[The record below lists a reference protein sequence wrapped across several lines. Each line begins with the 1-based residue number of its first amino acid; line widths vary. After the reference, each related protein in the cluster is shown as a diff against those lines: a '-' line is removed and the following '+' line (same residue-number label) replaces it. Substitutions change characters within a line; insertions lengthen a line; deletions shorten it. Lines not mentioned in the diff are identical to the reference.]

1 MLQFARAMAGTRDAC
16 KTFPLQY
23 LVHANVVPTRFF
35 FLINCNKISNFLDI
49 ETSITGFHP
58 GGSLGIIQFR
68 KNA

>member
-1 MLQFARAMAGTRDAC
+1 MLVRMHTS
-16 KTFPLQY
+16 FPLHY
-23 LVHANVVPTRFF
+23 LIRANVVPTSFCFF
-35 FLINCNKISNFLDI
+35 INCNKISNFLDI

>member
-1 MLQFARAMAGTRDAC
+1 MLVRMHT
-16 KTFPLQY
+16 TFPLHY
-23 LVHANVVPTRFF
+23 LVHANLVPKRFCLF
-35 FLINCNKISNFLDI
+35 VCLFVCNKISNFLGI